1 MKEVKIRVI
10 TVKFGRRTI
19 SLLWF
24 ATQLTRA
31 IQEVQFC
38 SKIKISK
45 KKSMTA
51 SSTFW
56 KYDKQLL
63 ASFHISRTARTTN
76 FVGVQQ
82 IDPSLI
88 VFPEK
93 LNLGSR
99 LNQKKTEKGG
109 QVYYTV
115 GRNQFSV
122 FFLCSLLLSHMV
134 GSKVDFVFREQ
145 KEWSHNPLIN

>member
-38 SKIKISK
+38 SKIKS
-45 KKSMTA
+45 
-51 SSTFW
+51 W
-56 KYDKQLL
+56 KYDTQLL
-63 ASFHISRTARTTN
+63 ASFHISSTARTTN

-93 LNLGSR
+93 LSLGSR
-99 LNQKKTEKGG
+99 LNQKKTEKIG

-115 GRNQFSV
+115 GRNWFSV